1 MRHKKKYRKLGL
13 TTNQRKMLLR
23 GLAVSLL
30 EHGSIV
36 TTKARAKELRSY
48 VERIITKVKRENET
62 HARRLVFKKLQ
73 NKFVVKKLFDEYKE
87 EFVSRPGGYTRIHL
101 LGNRRG
107 DAAEMAR
114 ISLVLDEMMATA
126 AEPETEAEVTEDKE
140 TAKSKKSTTKKKA
153 APKAEGEKKAKAKPA
168 AKKKAE
174 AKPKAEAAPVEQAES
189 ASEDAKAE

>member
-174 AKPKAEAAPVEQAES
+174 AKPKAEAAPVEQADA

>member
-126 AEPETEAEVTEDKE
+126 AEPEVEAEVTEDKE
-140 TAKSKKSTTKKKA
+140 TTKSKKSTTKKKA
-153 APKAEGEKKAKAKPA
+153 APKVEGEKKAKAKPA

-174 AKPKAEAAPVEQAES
+174 PKKAEAAPVEKAE
-189 ASEDAKAE
+189 AAAEDAKAE

>member
-1 MRHKKKYRKLGL
+1 MRHKKKYRKLGMP
-13 TTNQRKMLLR
+13 TNQRKMLLR

-48 VERIITKVKRENET
+48 VERIISKVKRENET
-62 HARRLVFKKLQ
+62 HARRLVFRKLQ
-73 NKFVVKKLFDEYKE
+73 NKFAVKKLFDEYKD

-114 ISLVLDEMMATA
+114 ISLVLEDVIA
-126 AEPETEAEVTEDKE
+126 AEATPEAVVEVEEPK
-140 TAKSKKSTTKKKA
+140 AKKA
-153 APKAEGEKKAKAKPA
+153 GS
-168 AKKKAE
+168 KKKAE
-174 AKPKAEAAPVEQAES
+174 TAGKDEPKATKAKPRAKAEPKKKTAPVEPVNETGSEEAQAE
-189 ASEDAKAE
+189 